1 MRKARFTYDS
11 YEVQVSKVF
20 HCDGLLLCITKDHT
34 KLLVWNPYWGQT
46 KWIEPIHTSYQ
57 LELYSYAIGYDKS
70 SRSYKILSFLDSY
83 YPTTF
88 VDIKIYECNS
98 GSWRVLDV
106 AAPDE
111 QVDDYEGG
119 VSLKGNTYWFVK
131 EKPSETTVGE
141 DDSFLVCFDFTK
153 ERFGPLLPLPFEWY
167 PEDTATL
174 SSVREEQLA
183 VLFQR
188 WDTSMWEIRITTK
201 IEPNAVSWRSFLTE
215 KEVAVVFGKVYKD
228 ENGYTNHRSH
238 DLAYIV
244 GVDGSLKKVYVGESP
259 DRNCYPLVCSYVP
272 SLV

>member
-1 MRKARFTYDS
+1 
-11 YEVQVSKVF
+11 
-20 HCDGLLLCITKDHT
+20 LLCITKDHT

-70 SRSYKILSFLDSY
+70 SRNYKILSFLDSY

-106 AAPDE
+106 AAPDG

-174 SSVREEQLA
+174 SSV
-183 VLFQR
+183 
-188 WDTSMWEIRITTK
+188 K
-201 IEPNAVSWRSFLTE
+201 RSSLRFYFSDGT
-215 KEVAVVFGKVYKD
+215 
-228 ENGYTNHRSH
+228 HRCGR
-238 DLAYIV
+238 Y
-244 GVDGSLKKVYVGESP
+244 G
-259 DRNCYPLVCSYVP
+259 
-272 SLV
+272 